1 MDNSNTDT
9 AKKRHRLTLEE
20 QEVRAK
26 ANEAAAKQKVNVL
39 PPIEAGASCFN
50 ENSATDSKELRRLT
64 LSPQA

>member
-26 ANEAAAKQKVNVL
+26 ANEAAAKQKL
-39 PPIEAGASCFN
+39 KEIQIIRYSK
-50 ENSATDSKELRRLT
+50 SAINLD
-64 LSPQA
+64 

>member
-39 PPIEAGASCFN
+39 PPTRGGSFLLQREQ
-50 ENSATDSKELRRLT
+50 RH
-64 LSPQA
+64 